1 MLPKLSKREETALKD
16 FLLFTKIKKIPRM
29 DERNLYTDTDSFTI
43 TPAFLKATFSG
54 LCEKGVLAYSHD
66 NDTSYYEI
74 SSYYAD
80 DLWEMSQKLSADGIQ
95 IPASDRFVQLDHNSK
110 EFKETISKLEEIEER
125 VQKSN
130 DLVADKSE
138 RLAIIREVKTLRE
151 NLNEKVVRTGSIL
164 ASTRDSGILLWLS
177 QHCSDA
183 VLNVLAA
190 EAISHILKL
199 FGMS

>member
-130 DLVADKSE
+130 DLKVKGSQLFGKSKLLE
-138 RLAIIREVKTLRE
+138 KTLM
-151 NLNEKVVRTGSIL
+151 K
-164 ASTRDSGILLWLS
+164 
-177 QHCSDA
+177 
-183 VLNVLAA
+183 
-190 EAISHILKL
+190 KL
-199 FGMS
+199 FGQVRYWQVHEIQVFFFGYPNIALMRF